1 MSDRNASYKE
11 PMMYNVSLPSYNS
24 SNLGQ
29 LDSLKTNVRAGS
41 HDHSMRSEMSSKN
54 SGNDFM
60 PQSISHW
67 EGSVYQMRIEQDSSS
82 GTAKFDF
89 KVSARDQLL
98 LRMSWDILLR
108 EYLPHEELKIFQAL
122 LYSNRNIASTERPF
136 LNTTFD
142 GMITKTIDPA
152 VKARKGKKK
161 GNDDK
166 IDTALFCSQFYDNLI
181 AMDPLLEEYFP
192 SLRHQAV
199 SFCKVLNSAIENLED
214 VHVLDD
220 YIVKLGKRH
229 SRILGIKTVGFEVM
243 GKAFMTTL
251 QDRFGSFLTLELKN
265 LWGKLYSYL
274 ANCMITAG
282 KDPMEKTKSDSS
294 YQEESVVLSFPVPKL
309 ATHDMST
316 IDKLQL
322 ARTKNATTP
331 NSLTQIPTNKTRS
344 EMPLENIS
352 NQTKSDNETSSS
364 FSPKRSGSTRPSTG
378 SSTVVE
384 NSIKKNSYEE
394 KIHSLQKTAQQN
406 NCSIM

>member
-1 MSDRNASYKE
+1 
-11 PMMYNVSLPSYNS
+11 
-24 SNLGQ
+24 
-29 LDSLKTNVRAGS
+29 
-41 HDHSMRSEMSSKN
+41 
-54 SGNDFM
+54 
-60 PQSISHW
+60 
-67 EGSVYQMRIEQDSSS
+67 MRIEQDSSS

-331 NSLTQIPTNKTRS
+331 NSLTQIPVSYTH
-344 EMPLENIS
+344 L
-352 NQTKSDNETSSS
+352 DVY
-364 FSPKRSGSTRPSTG
+364 KR
-378 SSTVVE
+378 
-384 NSIKKNSYEE
+384 
-394 KIHSLQKTAQQN
+394 QD
-406 NCSIM
+406 